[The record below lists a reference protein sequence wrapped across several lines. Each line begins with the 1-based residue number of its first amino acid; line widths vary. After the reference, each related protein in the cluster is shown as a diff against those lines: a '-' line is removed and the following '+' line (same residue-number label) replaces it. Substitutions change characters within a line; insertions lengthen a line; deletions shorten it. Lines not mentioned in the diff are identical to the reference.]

1 MQNFKNHIRDW
12 TSRKWHRTHNW
23 KSGTGKFIK
32 RTLNKKARKEA
43 KKEHLEMDQ
52 D

>member
-12 TSRKWHRTHNW
+12 TSRKWHRTHTW